1 LAYPLYKTA
10 LILGVCRGGE
20 GLFWQGGEVDHFR
33 NINRIEIDYF
43 LGSPA
48 VSGSQ
53 GVLIFFQ
60 GGEVEH
66 ILNLII

>member
-1 LAYPLYKTA
+1 M
-10 LILGVCRGGE
+10 I
-20 GLFWQGGEVDHFR
+20 FFQGGVVEHFP
-33 NINRIEIDYF
+33 NLKRIEIDYS
-43 LGSPA
+43 LGSRA